1 MKQHEEQGKMTT
13 YSTHE
18 WKGIQS
24 RELIEEG
31 FGIFKKNE
39 TGPKWRILTSE
50 WFPSLTVPV

>member
-24 RELIEEG
+24 RQLIEQG
-31 FGIFKKNE
+31 FGRFKKNE
-39 TGPKWRILTSE
+39 TGHK
-50 WFPSLTVPV
+50 

>member
-1 MKQHEEQGKMTT
+1 MIEHEEQGKMTT

-31 FGIFKKNE
+31 FRRFKKNE
-39 TGPKWRILTSE
+39 TGHK
-50 WFPSLTVPV
+50 